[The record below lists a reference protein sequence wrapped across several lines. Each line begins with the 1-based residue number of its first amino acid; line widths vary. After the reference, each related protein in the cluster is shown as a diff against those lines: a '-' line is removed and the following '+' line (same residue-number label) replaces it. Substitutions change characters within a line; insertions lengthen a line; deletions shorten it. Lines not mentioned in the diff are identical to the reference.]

1 MRMVSPRYLWAL
13 FQVLITFVVTDF
25 FLYKLAQKESLNI
38 SCGEWGFF
46 IVINIGAKSELI
58 VEVWCQETINKFTD
72 QKNIFKKDFIHEFK

>member
-13 FQVLITFVVTDF
+13 FQVLTTFVVTDF
-25 FLYKLAQKESLNI
+25 FLYKLVQKEGLNI